1 MNKKVTTLVVDRE
14 NSKSASLFLPS
25 SPIKIIRKK
34 AILKGILKRPKEPS
48 SSKAA
53 SDIQKRQPSLLV
65 WKHSRARK
73 GRRRS
78 APLNPVR
85 SASPLHEK
93 HGCSAQILCKKLL
106 HTNVLLAKRLENLK
120 MKHTN
125 TCIDTHRL
133 QRELLTV
140 RTEISM
146 LKQVSKGPKS
156 PLDVGV

>member
-1 MNKKVTTLVVDRE
+1 MKKKVTTLVVDRE

-25 SPIKIIRKK
+25 SPIKIRKK
-34 AILKGILKRPKEPS
+34 SIIKGILKRPKEPS
-48 SSKAA
+48 SSKVAC
-53 SDIQKRQPSLLV
+53 DIQKRQPSLRM
-65 WKHSRARK
+65 WKRGRARK

-78 APLNPVR
+78 APLNSVR

-93 HGCSAQILCKKLL
+93 HDCSAQILCKKLL
-106 HTNVLLAKRLENLK
+106 QTNVLLAKRLENLK

-133 QRELLTV
+133 QRELLSV

-146 LKQVSKGPKS
+146 LRQVSKGPKI
-156 PLDVGV
+156 PP